1 VKWATVACSLALA
14 GLAGCSF
21 GDDDEPEPAAG
32 TVRAVG
38 ETVER
43 LERAIAR
50 GDWQEVCD
58 DLFTRSARGRAGGD
72 ACPRLLRADAEGL
85 RRPRIRI
92 LRIEVEGERAQAR
105 VRSLARGQGPITDVI
120 ELRRQGRSYRV
131 ESLAG

>member
-32 TVRAVG
+32 AVRAV
-38 ETVER
+38 EATVER
-43 LERAIAR
+43 LESAIAR
-50 GDWQEVCD
+50 GDWREVCE
-58 DLFTRSARGRAGGD
+58 DLFTPSARRRAGGE

-92 LRIEVEGERAQAR
+92 LEIDVEGRSAEVR
-105 VRSLARGQGPITDVI
+105 VRSTARGQGPLTDVI
-120 ELRRQGRSYRV
+120 RLRREGGAFRV
-131 ESLAG
+131 ASLGG